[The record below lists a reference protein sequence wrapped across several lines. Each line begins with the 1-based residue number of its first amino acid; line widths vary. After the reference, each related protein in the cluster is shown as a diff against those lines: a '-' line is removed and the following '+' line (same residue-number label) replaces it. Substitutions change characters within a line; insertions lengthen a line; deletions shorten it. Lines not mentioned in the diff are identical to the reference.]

1 MLLLEWDEDKYSWEE
16 SPSAL
21 DMFKKGQ
28 MHIFASATRD
38 SYITFS
44 GEDRDCNEWLLLHNP
59 AYINQSAC
67 GIPTEYILKTIPD
80 EIMSEFDDMLYS
92 DRLGMDLSYEPSLAA
107 QDAWEELT
115 GERVFLRPTPIQQQ
129 QQQQQKPNLP
139 LPKHVQDILLADAVR
154 TKKDCPIAMEPITS
168 ENGSVTSCGHIFT
181 KEALSNWLQTR
192 DTCPECRAKL

>member
-67 GIPTEYILKTIPD
+67 GIPTEYILKTIPGTYKLLVRGT
-80 EIMSEFDDMLYS
+80 MTSLSFPYS
-92 DRLGMDLSYEPSLAA
+92 
-107 QDAWEELT
+107 
-115 GERVFLRPTPIQQQ
+115 F
-129 QQQQQKPNLP
+129 K
-139 LPKHVQDILLADAVR
+139 
-154 TKKDCPIAMEPITS
+154 
-168 ENGSVTSCGHIFT
+168 
-181 KEALSNWLQTR
+181 
-192 DTCPECRAKL
+192 